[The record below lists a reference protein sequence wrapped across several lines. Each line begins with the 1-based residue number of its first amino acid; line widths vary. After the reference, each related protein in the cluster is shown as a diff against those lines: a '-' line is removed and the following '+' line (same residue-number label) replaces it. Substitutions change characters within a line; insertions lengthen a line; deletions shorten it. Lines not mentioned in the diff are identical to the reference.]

1 LRIETSHED
10 DDDEDY
16 NCNVFESRACLAGL
30 DLSVLKILHKTQAS
44 REALF

>member
-16 NCNVFESRACLAGL
+16 NCNVFEIHACLAGL
-30 DLSVLKILHKTQAS
+30 DLLVLKISILCGG
-44 REALF
+44 RLWP